1 MCVISKPISHQE
13 LETIAIVASS
23 LITTV
28 VNDEIAKKGSNRTG
42 TTTIKRQRVEVE
54 DIFDKL
60 GLTHSRRA
68 YRMRTDS
75 FYKLHKMLYG
85 SEPNIKRRK
94 SGKVVNG
101 AISST
106 AKLSMALRLFAGGD
120 KADIGL
126 VHGVHTNEP
135 YRAMWEIVDL
145 VNSCEDLKIKFP
157 SHEEQKII
165 AEGFRNKS
173 TVKFGNCVGCIDGML
188 VWCNKFSDKDL
199 HGTMIGPMK
208 FLNDREL

>member
-1 MCVISKPISHQE
+1 M
-13 LETIAIVASS
+13 
-23 LITTV
+23 
-28 VNDEIAKKGSNRTG
+28 
-42 TTTIKRQRVEVE
+42 EVE

-145 VNSCEDLKIKFP
+145 VNSCEDLKLKFP

-173 TVKFGNCVGCIDGML
+173 TVKLLIGL
-188 VWCNKFSDKDL
+188 VTDVASESD
-199 HGTMIGPMK
+199 MIFHLTPEK
-208 FLNDREL
+208 